1 MYPLNT
7 EKHHF
12 RISSAQ
18 VQLFR
23 ACFLGAPMGCS
34 VSIDCGG
41 GGDRKQSA
49 PIVSSQVQLGMAN
62 GFPKLA
68 QSEMVC

>member
-1 MYPLNT
+1 
-7 EKHHF
+7 
-12 RISSAQ
+12 
-18 VQLFR
+18 
-23 ACFLGAPMGCS
+23 MGCS